1 MDFNI
6 LAVYQREL
14 AGSGSCHQTAI
25 LFPTLRA
32 LATLIGALLVLPCS
46 ILRRRFHFLC
56 PMLQA
61 YAGGKACEGSV
72 RRCRYQRESAG
83 PVPCHHTAIL
93 CPDRRSAAT
102 LGVVVVLPCS
112 ILRSRLHFAWEM
124 RRVYGVFWGGRASER
139 NTTAWGVV
147 WTQGHTVTLTFA
159 HRVLSTGAGAT
170 GP

>member
-1 MDFNI
+1 MPPRVEPPHPGQGGVKVGGAGVQRDESPVACWRLRGMRTCVHRRDLSESYSI
-6 LAVYQREL
+6 VCRRTLVSTTAVSTLAV
-14 AGSGSCHQTAI
+14 
-25 LFPTLRA
+25 
-32 LATLIGALLVLPCS
+32 
-46 ILRRRFHFLC
+46 
-56 PMLQA
+56 
-61 YAGGKACEGSV
+61 
-72 RRCRYQRESAG
+72 YQRESAG

-112 ILRSRLHFAWEM
+112 ILRSRLHFACEM

-159 HRVLSTGAGAT
+159 HRVLSTGSGAT